1 MDDYTTLS
9 KQNGVDSTIVSVLST
24 LDNQTEWANT
34 TSLQPHAAGA
44 ARTETVIA
52 LSLLFC
58 MIETVGIVGNLLVI
72 IVVVVDR
79 KMRRSPTNM
88 FILNLAVADFL
99 IMVCGIPEIVQFM
112 LNRGWLMG
120 LTMCRIERFA
130 LVCCLYA
137 SIMTLMAVCIER

>member
-1 MDDYTTLS
+1 MDDLTTLA
-9 KQNGVDSTIVSVLST
+9 KQSEDETIFVSSLPE
-24 LDNQTEWANT
+24 LDNQTGCANRT
-34 TSLQPHAAGA
+34 LTSIQPPRA
-44 ARTETVIA
+44 ARAETVIA

-72 IVVVVDR
+72 VVVMADR

-88 FILNLAVADFL
+88 FIMNLAVADFL
-99 IMVCGIPEIVQFM
+99 IMVCGVPEIVQFM

-120 LTMCRIERFA
+120 LTLCRLERFT

-137 SIMTLMAVCIER
+137 SIMTLMAVCVER